1 MPISHTVGT
10 CAINKFCD
18 YVIWPDA
25 RAEIWP
31 KECASYPGIVAA
43 AAASA
48 AADKFLPVFCLAGRT
63 WPHLDT
69 RSAAANASVSVA
81 VNLPLVHCVRVC
93 VCWVN
98 CETNEHTYVCTHQHI
113 HPQFSINNALVVGLR
128 NCCSI
133 LFCATCQTKRCNII
147 VALCVHVCV

>member
-1 MPISHTVGT
+1 MPISRTVGT

-31 KECASYPGIVAA
+31 KECASYSGIVAA
-43 AAASA
+43 A

-81 VNLPLVHCVRVC
+81 VNLPLVQYVC
-93 VCWVN
+93 V
-98 CETNEHTYVCTHQHI
+98 
-113 HPQFSINNALVVGLR
+113 LGKL
-128 NCCSI
+128 
-133 LFCATCQTKRCNII
+133 
-147 VALCVHVCV
+147 